1 VAKNRICQLLDIQYP
16 VFQGGMAWVADG
28 RLAAA
33 VSNGGGLGIIGAGQ
47 APVEV
52 LQKEIAL
59 AKELTDKPF
68 GINIMMQS
76 PFVAQ
81 VAQLAAESGVN
92 VVVTGAGNPAPYI
105 EMWKKA
111 GMKVIPV
118 IPSVKIALKMEALGV
133 DAVVAEGMES
143 GGHIGETTTMSL
155 VPQVADAV
163 KIPVVAAG
171 GIADGRGMAAAF
183 LLGAEGIQM
192 GTAFLVAHEC
202 KISADFK
209 ARILAA
215 GDSDTVVTGRRAKHA
230 VRSLKNEFTEQ
241 YLELEQ
247 EAAPIEE
254 MENLATGSLRRAVE
268 GNDMRM
274 GSLCAG
280 QIAGLVK
287 TEASAAEVI
296 FNVVTQAEELLN
308 RHNFALRN
316 E

>member
-1 VAKNRICQLLDIQYP
+1 MAQNKICQLLNIQYP

-52 LQKEIAL
+52 LQKEIKL
-59 AKELTDKPF
+59 AKTLTDKPF

-81 VAQLAAESGVN
+81 VAQLAADSGIK

-143 GGHIGETTTMSL
+143 GGHIGEATTMSL

-202 KISADFK
+202 KISVDFK
-209 ARILAA
+209 ARILAS

-230 VRSLKNEFTEQ
+230 VRSLKNEFTEK

-247 EAAPIEE
+247 GGAPVEE
-254 MENLATGSLRRAVE
+254 MEVLATGSLRRAVE
-268 GNDMRM
+268 GNDMQM

-287 TEASAAEVI
+287 KEASAKEI
-296 FNVVTQAEELLN
+296 ILNVVSQAEDLLN
-308 RHNFALRN
+308 ESKFVLHA
-316 E
+316 